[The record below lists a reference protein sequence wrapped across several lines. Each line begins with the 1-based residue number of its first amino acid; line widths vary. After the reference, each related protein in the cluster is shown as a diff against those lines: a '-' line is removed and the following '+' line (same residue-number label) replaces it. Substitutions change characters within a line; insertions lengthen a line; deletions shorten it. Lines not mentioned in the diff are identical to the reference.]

1 MLIRSLCA
9 VALSQAGSVSETIR
23 ATGDMVSDAA
33 KGVRQA
39 AEKVADMS
47 REAVGRGQETLK
59 GLYQGGEGGAGGAGS
74 EQGQQASSSGSSS
87 GSRAGAGLGQAASA
101 AKETVTKGAASA
113 ADAASR
119 AVGPQDLQDKD
130 DTRVGSYSS
139 PGSTQGKPG
148 GFGP

>member
-1 MLIRSLCA
+1 M
-9 VALSQAGSVSETIR
+9 GETVR

-33 KGVRQA
+33 KGLRQA

-59 GLYQGGEGGAGGAGS
+59 GLYQPGEGGN
-74 EQGQQASSSGSSS
+74 EQGQGSGSGS
-87 GSRAGAGLGQAASA
+87 GSGTGAGLGQAASA
-101 AKETVTKGAASA
+101 AKETVQKGAASA
-113 ADAASR
+113 SEAASQ
-119 AVGPQDLQDKD
+119 AVGPQDLKD
-130 DTRVGSYSS
+130 QEDTRVGSYSS